1 MAEPVFDREHYL
13 EEELGKVVG
22 KFKPKEAPLARVRRW
37 LAIAAVALVTVV
49 ALWALL
55 ADQSNP
61 GARMP
66 RFPPAKAPPP
76 PPEKPVPIRILP
88 SPAK

>member
-1 MAEPVFDREHYL
+1 MAEPVFDREHFI

-22 KFKPKEAPLARVRRW
+22 DFKPMEPPLARVRRW
-37 LAIAAVALVTVV
+37 ALIAAVALVTVV

-61 GARMP
+61 GARTP
-66 RFPPAKAPPP
+66 RFPPGKAPPP
-76 PPEKPVPIRILP
+76 PPAKPIPVQILP
-88 SPAK
+88 GPGK